1 MDAEDGAAAARAQGG
16 DGLACGDAHIG
27 RAPYKRNMSVLRVT
41 GVIQGQAGCFLD
53 ETRAWLEC

>member
-1 MDAEDGAAAARAQGG
+1 MQKMGLQLPGHREEM
-16 DGLACGDAHIG
+16 GLACGDAHTG
-27 RAPYKRNMSVLRVT
+27 RATCKRNMSALRAT